1 MRPTPPPPAPP
12 CYCCCCRRAAQVLPM
27 RAWQLVPG
35 TPGFVVDR
43 FCNLPQQVR
52 GRGGAALQP
61 LQLCS
66 YPGSPAVQ
74 LCSYHLGAVCCWR
87 DSTVCLHSVSPCP
100 PPRLQSPYRHW
111 FLTHFHADHYKGLT
125 GK

>member
-1 MRPTPPPPAPP
+1 
-12 CYCCCCRRAAQVLPM
+12 M

-52 GRGGAALQP
+52 GREDADIQASPAQASPASPAAI
-61 LQLCS
+61 LQLSAAGVIPQCVS
-66 YPGSPAVQ
+66 SDPSLPA
-74 LCSYHLGAVCCWR
+74 C
-87 DSTVCLHSVSPCP
+87 
-100 PPRLQSPYRHW
+100 LQSPYRHW